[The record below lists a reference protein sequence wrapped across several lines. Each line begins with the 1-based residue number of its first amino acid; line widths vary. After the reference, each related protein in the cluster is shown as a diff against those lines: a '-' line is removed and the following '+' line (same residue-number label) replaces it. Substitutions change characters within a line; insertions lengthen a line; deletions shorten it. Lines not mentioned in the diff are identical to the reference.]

1 MRRNH
6 IAVALLIV
14 LLLMLGGCSQPAEPA
29 TEPTQPAATAD
40 QLVGVTWNCF
50 EFNVADSPQTVPE
63 SPPIT
68 AEFKA
73 DGTLSGNSGVNTY
86 STTYTTDGDKI
97 TISDKI
103 VSTMMAGPE
112 ADMKRESDYL
122 VTLPTA
128 VRFNFSKD
136 GGLILLGPADNAIAR
151 YNPPAE

>member
-6 IAVALLIV
+6 IAVAILIAS
-14 LLLMLGGCSQPAEPA
+14 LLLLGGCSQPAEPA
-29 TEPTQPAATAD
+29 SEPAATAD
-40 QLVGVTWNCF
+40 QLVDVAWNCY
-50 EFNVADSPQTVPE
+50 EFKVSGAPQTVPE
-63 SPPIT
+63 TPPIT

-73 DGTLSGNSGVNTY
+73 DGTLSGSSGVNTY

-112 ADMKRESDYL
+112 EDMMRETDYL

-128 VRFNFSKD
+128 VSFNITND
-136 GGLILLGPADNAIAR
+136 GDLVLLGPAGSAVAR
-151 YNPPAE
+151 YNRPAE